1 MDQILH
7 RDVGFRGAICRGGGQ
22 GPGSYCT
29 KVILSPF
36 SLLFYLVSID
46 VLTLV
51 SPNPLEPSYTEK
63 RDLKFG
69 SSWISKDESGTP
81 SASLRR

>member
-51 SPNPLEPSYTEK
+51 SPNPLEPSYTEN
-63 RDLKFG
+63 RDLG
-69 SSWISKDESGTP
+69 SSLVAAGLARMRAGLQVLP
-81 SASLRR
+81 